1 MVLIRKQ
8 SIKKTM
14 ANAPVKL
21 WQANISLSYSL
32 HYRWEWDD
40 RKLVLKKNGRDINIL
55 PLPESMWGI
64 DVSDI
69 TELQNQVWN
78 IEDTLNIIWDP
89 NYVKSQIIS
98 MLAHNWH
105 TWLTVTYDSWND
117 RIVISN

>member
-14 ANAPVKL
+14 ADAPAKA
-21 WQANISLSYSL
+21 WQANISLTYSL
-32 HYRWEWDD
+32 HFRWDWED
-40 RKLVLKKNGRDINIL
+40 RKLVLKKNGRDVNIL
-55 PLPESMWGI
+55 PLPESMWWI

-69 TELQNQVWN
+69 TDLQTQVWD
-78 IEDTLNIIWDP
+78 IEDILNIIWDP

-105 TWLTVTYDSWND
+105 TGLTVNYDSVND